1 MATNDFAIRQAIWPD
16 DRELLRQVREPVFI
30 EEQGVPESMEWD
42 DDDIIAYHLLA
53 LDNQQQPIGT
63 ARLLGSGQIGRMAV
77 LADWRNQGIGTALL
91 LELLQQA
98 SRVGQDQLFLHA
110 QTSAEPFYAK
120 FGFIAKGEIFHE
132 ADIPHRKMFFSL
144 TDQPSVD
151 DLTLATLGKDDELFQ
166 LNRVED
172 HQIHAAS
179 MVRQAKRYLC
189 LFSHDLDPIVY
200 DTDSFHDAVKQ
211 LAMRSKFSRIRILV
225 QDNSLIVQQG
235 HRLVD
240 LAQRLPS
247 VIEIRKPSDEH
258 LDIEE
263 NFMLADDCG
272 YLYKQQA
279 SNVIGTA
286 RYNNRH
292 FVSRLQT
299 LFDEAWEY
307 GVPDRELARLHL

>member
-1 MATNDFAIRQAIWPD
+1 MTSNDFTIRQAKWPD
-16 DRELLRQVREPVFI
+16 DRDLLRRVREPVFI
-30 EEQGVPESMEWD
+30 KEQGVPASMEWD

-53 LDNQQQPIGT
+53 LDTDQQPIGA

-77 LADWRNQGIGTALL
+77 LTEWRNQGIGSALL

-98 SRVGQDQLFLHA
+98 NQVGQNQLFLHA
-110 QTSAEPFYAK
+110 QTTAIPFYEK
-120 FGFIAKGEIFHE
+120 FGFVAKGEVFNE
-132 ADIPHRKMFFSL
+132 AEIPHRMMYFSF
-144 TDQPSVD
+144 TDQPSED
-151 DLTLATLGKDDELFQ
+151 NLKLATLGEDDELFQ
-166 LNRVED
+166 LNRIED
-172 HQIHAAS
+172 HQIHATS

-189 LFSHDLDPIVY
+189 LFSYDLDPAIY
-200 DTDSFHDAVKQ
+200 DTDSFHDAMKQ

-225 QDNSLIVQQG
+225 QDNSRIVQQG

-258 LDIEE
+258 LEIEE
-263 NFMLADDCG
+263 NFLIVDDCG

-279 SNVIGTA
+279 SNIKGSA

-292 FVSRLQT
+292 FVSRLQVK
-299 LFDEAWEY
+299 FDEAWEY
-307 GVPDRELARLHL
+307 GVPDRELSRLHL